1 MNPNI
6 WGKIP
11 NSSTFNLK
19 GRREMSGSS
28 RSRLPQRP
36 SKKPMGSSSSGM
48 NDGVPHCKCGEEAVV
63 RVSKTDANP
72 GKPFYS
78 CYLPKGHLSNC
89 NFFRWV
95 EDGNEVESNAPNLLM
110 QEVVLMKEAILKKNE
125 MVIEQIR
132 YMNAAMCKNNDLA
145 AQQVQ
150 LMRICVI
157 LMTLFVFVMMIGK
170 FM

>member
-1 MNPNI
+1 
-6 WGKIP
+6 
-11 NSSTFNLK
+11 
-19 GRREMSGSS
+19 
-28 RSRLPQRP
+28 
-36 SKKPMGSSSSGM
+36 MGSSSSGM

-63 RVSKTDANP
+63 RVSRTDVNP

-78 CYLPKGHLSNC
+78 CYLPKASHLSNC

-95 EDGNEVESNAPNLLM
+95 EDGNEVESNAPNCMQNEEVVRVLNEISLKNEVLM